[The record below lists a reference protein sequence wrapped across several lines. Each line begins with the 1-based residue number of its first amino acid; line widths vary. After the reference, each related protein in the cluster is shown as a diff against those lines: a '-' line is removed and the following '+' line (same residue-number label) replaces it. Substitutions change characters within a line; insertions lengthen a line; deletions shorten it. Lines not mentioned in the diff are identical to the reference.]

1 MTSTF
6 RLNNPYRLNNPN
18 LKGAF
23 ELLDLGGEGEID
35 VPAVLD
41 NLVKIG
47 YDKNHPEIYDLFQ
60 SLGEGRVNY
69 PDFIH
74 TLQEIMNDKEG
85 DSGLQRMFDLL
96 IYDPKIQVM
105 DFDTLK
111 RISTETG
118 NVLTDAEVKFALN
131 EIGDGKKI
139 PIESFVK
146 FMKSE

>member
-1 MTSTF
+1 
-6 RLNNPYRLNNPN
+6 
-18 LKGAF
+18 
-23 ELLDLGGEGEID
+23 
-35 VPAVLD
+35 
-41 NLVKIG
+41 
-47 YDKNHPEIYDLFQ
+47 
-60 SLGEGRVNY
+60 
-69 PDFIH
+69 
-74 TLQEIMNDKEG
+74 
-85 DSGLQRMFDLL
+85 MFDLL